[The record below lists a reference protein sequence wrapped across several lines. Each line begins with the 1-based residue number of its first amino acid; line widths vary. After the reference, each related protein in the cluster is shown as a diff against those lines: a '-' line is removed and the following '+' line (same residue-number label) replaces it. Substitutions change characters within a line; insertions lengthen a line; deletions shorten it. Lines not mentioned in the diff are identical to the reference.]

1 MPHRVPRRALAA
13 ALALPAIG
21 SPGIAGAQSSNW
33 PSQTVRYINPYPPGG
48 PTDTLS
54 RQLCAKL
61 SQLSGQQ
68 FVVENRSG
76 AGGNVGVDAVAK
88 SRPDGYTVGLGGI
101 ASHGVAPSM
110 YASLPF
116 DVTRDFTYI
125 SGMWQLPNL
134 LAVHPDVPV
143 RSVAELIEYA
153 RARPGQLTFGSAGP
167 GTTLHLAGEVFNMKA
182 GVRVV
187 HVPYRGSAPAHLDLI
202 AGRLTMMF
210 DNMPGTLALSREGR
224 VRPLGVTSPTRSPA
238 VPEIPAIAETLP
250 GFDVISWTCL
260 IAPAGLPPGML
271 DRMSALMRA
280 ALASE
285 DLKRSYLDLGA
296 TAWFTTPEDI
306 ATYQARQM
314 AALAPVVRAAGLRA
328 D

>member
-1 MPHRVPRRALAA
+1 MPHRVPRRAFLAV
-13 ALALPAIG
+13 PAIIPA
-21 SPGIAGAQSSNW
+21 SIATAQSANW
-33 PSQTVRYINPYPPGG
+33 PTQTVRYINPYPPGG

-88 SRPDGYTVGLGGI
+88 SRPDGATIGLGGI
-101 ASHGVAPSM
+101 ATHGVSPTM
-110 YASLPF
+110 HASLPF
-116 DVTRDFTYI
+116 DVARDFTYV

-143 RSVAELIEYA
+143 RSVAELVEYA

-167 GTTLHLAGEVFNMKA
+167 GTTLHLAGEVFNLLA
-182 GVRVV
+182 NVRLL
-187 HVPYRGSAPAHLDLI
+187 HIPYRGSAPAHLDLI

-238 VPEIPAIAETLP
+238 APEVPAIAETLP

-260 IAPAGLPPGML
+260 IAPAGIPAPML
-271 DRMSALMRA
+271 ERMSALMRA
-280 ALASE
+280 ALTSE
-285 DLKRSYLDLGA
+285 DLKRSYLELGA
-296 TAWFTTPEDI
+296 TAWFTTPEDM
-306 ATYQARQM
+306 ATYQAQQV
-314 AALAPVVRAAGLRA
+314 AALAPVVRAAGLRVE
-328 D
+328 